1 MSQPAP
7 AISVSG
13 LHFSYDGTVALAGV
27 SFAANAGTV
36 TALVGPNGAGKTT
49 LMRCIAGLEPPERGA
64 VAVAGIDVVA
74 EPRAARART
83 GFLQDF
89 FGLYDR
95 LSVRRCLDYAAR
107 ARLVPEGERDRRV
120 AEVAASL
127 GLTDLLERTPS
138 ALSRGQRQ
146 RVAIGTA
153 IVHGPD
159 VLILDEP
166 AAGLDPEARAE
177 LASLIRALAAKGVTL
192 LVSSHILAELE
203 DYSTDVLM
211 LEAGQVIGHGPVGR
225 AERHIALTLA
235 GGDPAALATRL
246 GAEEG
251 IGAVTTTGQELSF
264 AFAGDEAAQ
273 VDLLARLVREGVPIA
288 TFAERRS
295 SMQELYLS
303 RLREA
308 RGQGGAAA

>member
-1 MSQPAP
+1 MTAQ
-7 AISVSG
+7 AIAVTD
-13 LHFSYDGTVALAGV
+13 LHFAYDGAMALDGV
-27 SFAANAGTV
+27 SFDAPEGSV

-49 LMRCIAGLEPPERGA
+49 LMRCLAGLEVPDAGA
-64 VAVAGIDVVA
+64 ISLAGIDVVA
-74 EPRAARART
+74 DPRAARARM

-107 ARLVPEGERDRRV
+107 SRLVPSAERNGRIE
-120 AEVAASL
+120 AVAASL
-127 GLTDLLERTPS
+127 GLGDLLERPAA

-153 IVHGPD
+153 IIHRPP

-177 LASLIRALAAKGVTL
+177 LAALLRQLAAEGMTL

-211 LEAGQVIGHGPVGR
+211 LEAGQVIGHGPLVQP
-225 AERHIALTLA
+225 ERRLALILASGEAGAAAATLA
-235 GGDPAALATRL
+235 GEAGVTGIAA
-246 GAEEG
+246 EG
-251 IGAVTTTGQELSF
+251 MGVSF
-264 AFAGDEAAQ
+264 AFAGDRAAQ
-273 VDLLARLVREGVPIA
+273 AALLARLVAAGHAIA
-288 TFAERRS
+288 AFEERQG
-295 SMQELYLS
+295 SMQDLYLA
-303 RLREA
+303 RLRAA
-308 RGQGGAAA
+308 RGGA

>member
-1 MSQPAP
+1 MTARQRLS
-7 AISVSG
+7 
-13 LHFSYDGTVALAGV
+13 GV
-27 SFAANAGTV
+27 SFAASPGSV

-49 LMRCIAGLEPPERGA
+49 LMRCLAGLEVPDAGS
-64 VAVAGIDVVA
+64 VTLAGIDVVA
-74 EPRAARART
+74 DPRAARSRM

-107 ARLVPEGERDRRV
+107 SRLVAPADRPGRID
-120 AEVAASL
+120 AVAASL
-127 GLTDLLERTPS
+127 GLGDLLDRPAA

-153 IVHGPD
+153 IIHRPP

-177 LASLIRALAAKGVTL
+177 LAGLLRSLAADGMTL

-211 LEAGQVIGHGPVGR
+211 LERGQVIGHGPLIA
-225 AERHIALTLA
+225 AEHRLAITLA
-235 GGDPAALATRL
+235 GGDDYERKSQPSSQGSRTCRGSLLRARRSASALPATGRHRRHWPARLVSAGHAIALF
-246 GAEEG
+246 EER
-251 IGAVTTTGQELSF
+251 QSSMQ
-264 AFAGDEAAQ
+264 DH
-273 VDLLARLVREGVPIA
+273 LARLRVA
-288 TFAERRS
+288 
-295 SMQELYLS
+295 
-303 RLREA
+303 REA
-308 RGQGGAAA
+308 A

>member
-1 MSQPAP
+1 MQPP
-7 AISVSG
+7 AIDVTD
-13 LHFSYDGTVALAGV
+13 LRFAYDGTPALSGV
-27 SFAANAGTV
+27 SFAAAPGGV

-49 LMRCIAGLEPPERGA
+49 LMRCLAGLEVPEAGS
-64 VAVAGIDVVA
+64 VTLAGIDVVA
-74 EPRAARART
+74 DPRAARARM

-107 ARLVPEGERDRRV
+107 ARLVPGAERPGRIAAV
-120 AEVAASL
+120 ADAL
-127 GLTDLLERTPS
+127 GLGDLLGRPAS

-153 IVHGPD
+153 IIHRPP

-177 LASLIRALAAKGVTL
+177 LAVLLRGLAADGMTL

-211 LEAGQVIGHGPVGR
+211 LEQGRVIGHGPLAASER
-225 AERHIALTLA
+225 RLALALAE
-235 GGDPAALATRL
+235 GDAAALATSL
-246 GAEEG
+246 AAEPGVSAIAVEG
-251 IGAVTTTGQELSF
+251 LTVSF
-264 AFAGDEAAQ
+264 AFAGETAAQ
-273 VDLLARLVREGVPIA
+273 ASLLARLVGAGYAIA
-288 TFAERRS
+288 LFEERQG
-295 SMQELYLS
+295 SMQDLYLA
-303 RLREA
+303 RLRAA
-308 RGQGGAAA
+308 RGGA

>member
-1 MSQPAP
+1 MS
-7 AISVSG
+7 AIAVAG
-13 LHFSYDGTVALAGV
+13 LHFAYDGTPALGGV
-27 SFAANAGTV
+27 SFAAAPGSV

-49 LMRCIAGLEPPERGA
+49 LMRCLAGLEVPDAGTISL
-64 VAVAGIDVVA
+64 AGIDVVA
-74 EPRAARART
+74 DPRAARARM

-107 ARLVPEGERDRRV
+107 SRLVPAAERPGRID
-120 AEVAASL
+120 AVAASL
-127 GLTDLLERTPS
+127 GLGGLLDRQAA

-153 IVHGPD
+153 IIHRPP

-177 LASLIRALAAKGVTL
+177 LAVLLRQLAADGMTL

-211 LEAGQVIGHGPVGR
+211 LDAGQVIGHGPLVQP
-225 AERHIALTLA
+225 ERRLALVLA
-235 GGDPAALATRL
+235 GGDGAAAASALVVEAGVTAVA
-246 GAEEG
+246 AEG
-251 IGAVTTTGQELSF
+251 LTVSF
-264 AFAGDEAAQ
+264 DFAGNRAAQ
-273 VDLLARLVREGVPIA
+273 AALLARLVGAGWAIA
-288 TFAERRS
+288 AFEERQG
-295 SMQELYLS
+295 SMQDLYLA
-303 RLREA
+303 RLRAA
-308 RGQGGAAA
+308 RGAP

>member
-1 MSQPAP
+1 MSA

-13 LHFSYDGTVALAGV
+13 VRFAYDDTPALRDV
-27 SFAANAGTV
+27 SFAAAPGSV

-49 LMRCIAGLEPPERGA
+49 LMRCIAGLEPPGA
-64 VAVAGIDVVA
+64 GTITVAGIDVVA
-74 EPRAARART
+74 APREARMRM

-95 LSVRRCLDYAAR
+95 LSVRRSLDYAAR
-107 ARLVPEGERDRRV
+107 ARLVPATERDGRIAAV
-120 AEVAASL
+120 AEAL
-127 GLTDLLERTPS
+127 GLTPLLDRQAI

-146 RVAIGTA
+146 RVAIGAA
-153 IVHGPD
+153 IVHGPE

-177 LASLIRALAAKGVTL
+177 LAALIRTLAAGGTTL

-211 LEAGQVIGHGPVGR
+211 LEAGRVIGTGPVRPAGR
-225 AERHIALTLA
+225 AITLTLA
-235 GGDPAALATRL
+235 GGDWSALAARL
-246 GAEEG
+246 AREDAVS
-251 IGAVTTTGQELSF
+251 AVTEVDGGLAF

-273 VDLLARLVREGVPIA
+273 AALLAALVREGVPVL
-288 TFAERRS
+288 TFAARHA

-308 RGQGGAAA
+308 RGEGAA

>member
-1 MSQPAP
+1 MPSP
-7 AISVSG
+7 AIAVSD
-13 LHFSYDGTVALAGV
+13 LRFAYDGTVALAGV
-27 SFAANAGTV
+27 SFAAVPGSV

-64 VAVAGIDVVA
+64 IGVAGIDVVA
-74 EPRAARART
+74 EPRAARARI

-107 ARLVPEGERDRRV
+107 SRLVPEGERARRV
-120 AEVAASL
+120 EDVAVSL
-127 GLTDLLERTPS
+127 GLSDLLERTPS

-166 AAGLDPEARAE
+166 GAGLDPEARAE
-177 LASLIRALAAKGVTL
+177 LAGLIRSLAAKGVTL

-211 LEAGQVIGHGPVGR
+211 LEAGRVIGYGPVGR
-225 AERHIALTLA
+225 AERTLAVTLATGSAEAIAARLAREEDVGGIVADGLTL
-235 GGDPAALATRL
+235 T
-246 GAEEG
+246 
-251 IGAVTTTGQELSF
+251 F
-264 AFAGDEAAQ
+264 AFAGDETAQAA
-273 VDLLARLVREGVPIA
+273 LLAALVRDGVPISA
-288 TFAERRS
+288 FGERRS
-295 SMQELYLS
+295 SMQDLYLS

-308 RGQGGAAA
+308 RDQPGVAQ